1 MLHADKTNT
10 THAPVHWVLH
20 AGANP
25 DCPHLQPTVVTVT
38 GDGEQ
43 HLTSRV
49 TKNPDGTYTM
59 RVQSVATG
67 KAVDNNGA
75 NYSWAY
81 VNHLTFALTTQTLP
95 SNGDFVG
102 HFTDSFDLVSHGKA
116 PNIKSRLNWDVIV
129 HLFPGEPLSEIPF
142 NATFVSGTTQGDPYC
157 DPL

>member
-1 MLHADKTNT
+1 MMFDFNFNETERIKRMISKKMISSLAIVLTSNFGPARMLHADKTNT

-25 DCPHLQPTVVTVT
+25 DCPHLPPTVITVT

-81 VNHLTFALTTQTLP
+81 VNHLTFALATQTLP
-95 SNGDFVG
+95 SNGDFAG
-102 HFTDSFDLVSHGKA
+102 HFTDRFDLVSHGK
-116 PNIKSRLNWDVIV
+116 
-129 HLFPGEPLSEIPF
+129 
-142 NATFVSGTTQGDPYC
+142 
-157 DPL
+157 